1 MSLRLTSAFGILA
14 VAVACASLGGS
25 CRRTGRR
32 AADPTAALRPPPAI
46 ATVDIDE
53 HLGRALPSSLAFTD
67 QDGRAVRSGELF
79 QDGRPVVMVLA
90 YFRCP
95 MLCDLVQQ
103 GLVASLRATALR
115 PGEDFRVVTVSID
128 PADTRGNAGLRRT
141 GFLQALGHGA
151 PLPAASWRV
160 LVGGESEIRGLA
172 GALGFRYVYD
182 PTSRQYAHPACAFVL
197 TPDGR
202 ISRYLYGTTF
212 RPFDM
217 RLAVVEAGQG
227 RVGTIVDRVLL
238 TCFRYDPAAR
248 KYGPYVVGIMRGGST
263 VVLAAFG
270 LAMVL
275 MIRRDRAGR
284 RKGSDRP

>member
-1 MSLRLTSAFGILA
+1 MSARRTSTFGLLA
-14 VAVACASLGGS
+14 IAIACASLAGA
-25 CRRTGRR
+25 CRRTRPRGL
-32 AADPTAALRPPPAI
+32 DPTAALRPPPAI

-53 HLGRALPSSLAFTD
+53 HLGQALPASLAFRD
-67 QDGRAVRSGELF
+67 QDGRTVRSAELF

-103 GLVASLRATALR
+103 GVVASLRATALR

-128 PADTRGNAGLRRT
+128 PADTRGDAGLRRT

-151 PLPAASWRV
+151 PLPATSWRV
-160 LVGGESEIRGLA
+160 LIGAEPEIRGLA
-172 GALGFRYVYD
+172 GALGFRYAYD

-238 TCFRYDPAAR
+238 VCFRYDPAAR

-270 LAMVL
+270 LAMAV
-275 MIRRDRAGR
+275 MIRRDRAAR
-284 RKGSDRP
+284 RKGSAGA

>member
-1 MSLRLTSAFGILA
+1 MSVRRTSTFGILA
-14 VAVACASLGGS
+14 LVIASASLAGA
-25 CRRTGRR
+25 CRRNRPR
-32 AADPTAALRPPPAI
+32 AAEPTAALRPPPAI
-46 ATVDIDE
+46 ATIDIDE
-53 HLGRALPSSLAFTD
+53 HLGQPLPLSLAFTD
-67 QDGRAVRSGELF
+67 QDGRALRSNELF
-79 QDGRPVVMVLA
+79 EDGRPVVMVLT

-141 GFLQALGHGA
+141 GFVQALGHGA
-151 PLPAASWRV
+151 PLPAAAWRV
-160 LVGGESEIRGLA
+160 LIGGEPEVRALA

-212 RPFDM
+212 RPFDV
-217 RLAVVEAGQG
+217 RLAVVEAAQG
-227 RVGTIVDRVLL
+227 KVGTIVDRVLL

-270 LAMVL
+270 LAMVV
-275 MIRRDRAGR
+275 MIRRDRSRR
-284 RKGSDRP
+284 RKGRDGA